1 MPEVK
6 SERALTATLAVAGAK
21 SGAAV
26 PEIKRIAEHSRRG
39 RRGPATW
46 HPRQPTAQERSGG
59 VTHVVVNL
67 ALLILMADG
76 MTKKPYRA
84 DVYHRENCI
93 APDIVLIVWT
103 TVNVT

>member
-1 MPEVK
+1 M
-6 SERALTATLAVAGAK
+6 
-21 SGAAV
+21 
-26 PEIKRIAEHSRRG
+26 
-39 RRGPATW
+39 
-46 HPRQPTAQERSGG
+46 
-59 VTHVVVNL
+59 
-67 ALLILMADG
+67 LILMADG